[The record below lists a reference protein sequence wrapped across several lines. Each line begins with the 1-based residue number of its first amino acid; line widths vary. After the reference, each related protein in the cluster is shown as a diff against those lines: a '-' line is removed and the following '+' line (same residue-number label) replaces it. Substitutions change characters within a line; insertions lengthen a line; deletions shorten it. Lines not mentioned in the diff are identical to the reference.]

1 MGAEGGEPGFVAW
14 LRRPVATPERFN
26 AGMWRCGKS
35 EFRYLFGVHETF
47 AKGTRSTWTVVE
59 GRLMRFFIQSD

>member
-1 MGAEGGEPGFVAW
+1 MGAEARAGVVAW
-14 LRRPVATPERFN
+14 LRRTGSDARTLN

-35 EFRYLFGVHETF
+35 EFRYLFGVDETF

-59 GRLMRFFIQSD
+59 ERLMRFFIQSD